1 MGMLWLIFQITG
13 PDINIRGWG
22 EGHKISFMSDWD
34 VLPIKTNLWHLMSW
48 CQLCQLTTFGETRFN
63 DWRLCSA
70 PPQHDSLPNFM
81 GYELWCWIMNRF
93 CFPLAPNRT
102 ISNFLQTGHNGA
114 HALKGIHKYL
124 TFLRSIT
131 KTRPIA
137 DTLAEEKIQ
146 NTVLYND
153 LWCPKVKPNVLK
165 ELLKF

>member
-1 MGMLWLIFQITG
+1 
-13 PDINIRGWG
+13 
-22 EGHKISFMSDWD
+22 
-34 VLPIKTNLWHLMSW
+34 
-48 CQLCQLTTFGETRFN
+48 
-63 DWRLCSA
+63 
-70 PPQHDSLPNFM
+70 M

-137 DTLAEEKIQ
+137 DTLAEEKKQ
-146 NTVLYND
+146 NTVFYND
-153 LWCPKVKPNVLK
+153 L
-165 ELLKF
+165 